1 MTTSESEWDLEAA
14 EYVLG
19 TQSEENTRVF
29 DVLYKVDGDWKRRV
43 HYWQARLD
51 PMHAATPSVQPP
63 RRVLAKVL
71 ASIEGAPPEAFVKSV
86 NIESDRAKSD
96 LVEPDFIQPV
106 RINSD
111 YIEPDFI
118 QPVRVDS
125 DFTEADFIESDRIEP
140 DRIELDRIEPDRIE
154 LDRIEP
160 DRIEPD
166 RIESD
171 RIESDRIELD
181 RIESDRIESELSA
194 NDSQS
199 ISLEETLT
207 INTTPN
213 NPDRHPQSSIS
224 NTLEPWKERA
234 RYWKLTSLVALVAIA
249 GLLTVGPD
257 YLARQWQ
264 SDEAARTIAVLQN
277 DSNAPLW
284 LISHT
289 PDHTITVSVV
299 GEPELSSQQSH
310 QLWVVLPEDAGV
322 QSVGLLPSAAGETV
336 TLELPLSLN
345 EVGEFVVS
353 LEKSGGAA
361 GVEHGPI
368 VTRTLIIQDP
378 VEPGA

>member
-29 DVLYKVDGDWKRRV
+29 DVFYKVDEDWKRRV

-71 ASIEGAPPEAFVKSV
+71 ASIESAPAPPEALVKSV
-86 NIESDRAKSD
+86 LIEPDRINSDFI
-96 LVEPDFIQPV
+96 EPDFIQPV
-106 RINSD
+106 RI
-111 YIEPDFI
+111 
-118 QPVRVDS
+118 DS
-125 DFTEADFIESDRIEP
+125 DFTESDFIESDHIDA
-140 DRIELDRIEPDRIE
+140 DRIDA
-154 LDRIEP
+154 
-160 DRIEPD
+160 
-166 RIESD
+166 
-171 RIESDRIELD
+171 D

-194 NDSQS
+194 NDSQT
-199 ISLEETLT
+199 ISMEETLT
-207 INTTPN
+207 INSTPN
-213 NPDRHPQSSIS
+213 NPDRNPQSSIS

-234 RYWKLTSLVALVAIA
+234 RYWKLASLVALVAIA

-264 SDEAARTIAVLQN
+264 SDKAARTIAVLQS
-277 DSNAPLW
+277 DGNAPLW

-299 GEPELSSQQSH
+299 GEPELSSEQSH

-322 QSVGLLPSAAGETV
+322 QSVGLLPSTAGETV

-345 EVGEFVVS
+345 EVGEFAVS
-353 LEKSGGAA
+353 LEQSGGAA